1 MESKISIPISET
13 CNHILA
19 DDNTLSSF
27 GFNGFPF
34 SVFTLFKQAKLYAW
48 KIIRKPCCEWKW

>member
-1 MESKISIPISET
+1 MESKISIPISQT
-13 CNHILA
+13 WNHILA

-34 SVFTLFKQAKLYAW
+34 SVFTLFKQAKLYA
-48 KIIRKPCCEWKW
+48 